1 MTSAH
6 AGLSLYTI
14 DPQYDL
20 LPGAITLGGEGGG
33 GSGAPSPSGS
43 DVSLPA
49 VKPPPWSPPSW
60 PEDELRTRQPDL
72 RAAQTQSV
80 RRNVPAIDLAPL
92 IYLRRRPYP
101 PRDVADDDV
110 LQKFDCGIV

>member
-1 MTSAH
+1 MTMTTAR
-6 AGLSLYTI
+6 LPLYTI

-20 LPGAITLGGEGGG
+20 LPGALALGGEGGS

-49 VKPPPWSPPSW
+49 VKPPPWSPPRW
-60 PEDELRTRQPDL
+60 PDEELRTRQPDL
-72 RAAQTQSV
+72 SCAQSQNV
-80 RRNVPAIDLAPL
+80 RRHPRIDLAPL
-92 IYLRRRPYP
+92 IYLRKRPYP